1 MTSGDEAPPIGG
13 PAAPDP
19 GAAEGERAPFEPP
32 AEEPGAPT
40 SDELMNQLVGL
51 QQRVAQRL
59 AEEDDAAEAERRSR
73 RGLWAALQRRRDR

>member
-1 MTSGDEAPPIGG
+1 
-13 PAAPDP
+13 
-19 GAAEGERAPFEPP
+19 
-32 AEEPGAPT
+32 
-40 SDELMNQLVGL
+40 MNQLVGL